1 MTKLYSYQTEKHVL
15 GGLINNP
22 RVFAD
27 IDVIISEKDFYS
39 DVHSTIFSCIKST
52 VFEGGEIANVTVA
65 QKIKNLGISF
75 KDDINIFDYVESIS
89 FTQISPRATIQ
100 AACDLKD
107 KKIRRDVEKNAG
119 KIINHLGKTLDK
131 PISSVIAECDELYAE
146 NVNEFYSLDVKP
158 RALLEGII
166 EEIELRGNEP
176 TEEVGL
182 QIPYENFNRLFGGLR
197 PKCLYTVVA
206 RAGNGKTTFISD
218 LARKTGELNGTKT
231 LVLDTEMPTQDVEMR
246 MFASISK
253 VPMWYLETGQWSK
266 NKELYRKTNEGF
278 EKVKKYLEKKLVHHY
293 HVGEKNID
301 EICSIARKWKLS
313 EVGRD
318 KPCIIA
324 FDFLEIGSDKTSN
337 NWAEWQIM
345 GEKVKKLKRLA
356 VELKVPVVIA
366 MQSNRGGEGRKLGDD
381 IDSRVIAS
389 SDRVQWFSDF
399 TFFLAQKTREEIQWD
414 GEERGTHMLVNLK
427 ARYQGRHAMG
437 HQDLVRRRDPNGN
450 EKFYNNFINLEI
462 QNFNVEERGTL
473 HDIAEE
479 ERMQL
484 RSEDRNTNDGEL
496 L

>member
-15 GGLINNP
+15 GGIIKNP
-22 RVFAD
+22 RTFAD
-27 IDVIISEKDFYS
+27 IDVVISSKDFYS
-39 DVHSTIFSCIKST
+39 DVHSTIFSCLKNIAD
-52 VFEGGEIANVTVA
+52 EGGEIDTVTVA

-75 KDDINIFDYVESIS
+75 KDDLNIFDYVESIS
-89 FTQISPRATIQ
+89 WTQISPKATVQ
-100 AACDLKD
+100 AALDLKD
-107 KKIRRDVEKNAG
+107 KKIRRDIERNAG
-119 KIINHLGKTLDK
+119 KIIAHLGKTLDN
-131 PISSVIAECDELYAE
+131 PISSVLAECDGLYAE
-146 NVNEFYSLDVKP
+146 NVNEFYSLDQKP
-158 RALLEGII
+158 RVLLDGII
-166 EEIELRGNEP
+166 EELELRASNP

-182 QIPYENFNRLFGGLR
+182 QVPYENFNRLFGGLR
-197 PKCLYTVVA
+197 SKCLYTIVA
-206 RAGNGKTTFISD
+206 RPENGKTTFISD

-231 LVLDTEMPTQDVEMR
+231 LILDTEMPTQDVEMR
-246 MFASISK
+246 MFSSISN
-253 VPMWYLETGQWSK
+253 VPMWYLETGKWSL
-266 NKELYRKTNEGF
+266 NKELHKKTNEGF
-278 EKVKKYLEKKLVHHY
+278 KKVKEYLKKKLVHHY

-324 FDFLEIGSDKTSN
+324 FDFLEIGSDRTSN

-345 GEKVKKLKRLA
+345 GQKIKMLKRLA
-356 VELKVPVVIA
+356 VELEIPLIVA

-399 TFFLAQKTREEIQWD
+399 TFFLARKTTEEIQWD
-414 GEERGTHMLVNLK
+414 GEERGSHLLANLK
-427 ARYQGRHAMG
+427 ARYQGRYATG
-437 HQDLVRRRDPNGN
+437 HHDLVRRRDPNGN
-450 EKFYNNFINLEI
+450 LKLYKNYINLEI

-484 RSEDRNTNDGEL
+484 SSEDRNTNDGEL